1 MKTHYETTK
10 WVVTYLSHVKFM
22 RTLIYLNSQE
32 TYFKDTSR
40 YRQNEQT
47 MKIFVKILQGWKFNF
62 IEICILYYRETAIL
76 IENEQRIAIVNSHKY
91 KCNFFT

>member
-1 MKTHYETTK
+1 
-10 WVVTYLSHVKFM
+10 M

-47 MKIFVKILQGWKFNF
+47 MKIFVKILQG
-62 IEICILYYRETAIL
+62 
-76 IENEQRIAIVNSHKY
+76 
-91 KCNFFT
+91 